1 MFEVCIGGGEDERR
15 GKRREGVKVKVKVA
29 VYSEGSWNPGF
40 VI

>member
-1 MFEVCIGGGEDERR
+1 MKEEG
-15 GKRREGVKVKVKVA
+15 REEKWVKVKVKVA